1 MSSLPPALVGFQSQL
16 EQAIRRERSRQ
27 SRRQRV
33 LRVAVAGA
41 AAALIALGVLS
52 ALPGDEPSLVERA
65 AAAFA
70 VDDDAIL
77 HFEVVARQTNPDGT
91 VVTWSSE
98 SWQDRSAP
106 FAVRTIETR
115 PEGLTC
121 ASQCPPGPHII
132 GSPVKI
138 SVESAGVGNST
149 EIYDAEADT
158 IYVNEVPAAMTEL
171 RPKIS
176 PGPRPGTSVVTVN
189 AFRIAPGKEPEL
201 RRQRIVMSTEKA
213 KRLIERQATA
223 EAESAQPVEEPF
235 RRQILR
241 LLASDA
247 VTVERVL
254 ADGREALRIA
264 SRDGRT
270 TYLVD
275 AGTYDPIELRTSGNG
290 GEVTLTFLQ
299 YEELPRTAANEALLS
314 LAAQHPTA
322 EVNRDPAAYRDA
334 EARLY
339 PNG

>member
-1 MSSLPPALVGFQSQL
+1 MSSLPPTLVGFQSQL
-16 EQAIRRERSRQ
+16 EQAIRRERSRR
-27 SRRQRV
+27 SRRRV
-33 LRVAVAGA
+33 LRVALAGA
-41 AAALIALGVLS
+41 AALAVVFGVLS

-77 HFEVVARQTNPDGT
+77 HFEIVGRQTNPDGT

-98 SWQDRSAP
+98 SWQERSAP
-106 FAVRTIETR
+106 FARRTIETR

-121 ASQCPPGPHII
+121 ASQCPPGPIVT
-132 GSPVKI
+132 GLPVTI
-138 SVESAGVGNST
+138 SVESAGVGDST

-158 IYVNEVPAAMTEL
+158 IYVDEVPAASAQS
-171 RPKIS
+171 RPKLL
-176 PGPRPGTSVVTVN
+176 PGPRPGTSVVTVS
-189 AFRIAPGKEPEL
+189 AWRIGPDQEPQLRKERL
-201 RRQRIVMSTEKA
+201 VMSTEKA
-213 KRLIERQATA
+213 KRLIERQAA
-223 EAESAQPVEEPF
+223 AESEPAQPVEEPF

-247 VTVERVL
+247 LTAGQAL
-254 ADGREALRIA
+254 ADGREALRIV

-275 AGTYDPIELRTSGNG
+275 ARTYDPIELRTSGNG
-290 GEVTLTFLQ
+290 GEVTLTFLE

-322 EVNRDPAAYRDA
+322 VVNRDPAAYRAA

>member
-1 MSSLPPALVGFQSQL
+1 MSSLPPTLVGFQSQL
-16 EQAIRRERSRQ
+16 EQAIRRDRSRR
-27 SRRQRV
+27 SRRRV

-41 AAALIALGVLS
+41 AALAVALGVLS
-52 ALPGDEPSLVERA
+52 ALPGDESTLVERA

-77 HFEVVARQTNPDGT
+77 HFEVVGRQTNPDGT

-98 SWQDRSAP
+98 SWQERSEP
-106 FAVRTIETR
+106 FARRTIETR

-121 ASQCPPGPHII
+121 ASQCPRGPHII
-132 GSPVKI
+132 GSPVRI
-138 SVESAGVGNST
+138 SVESAGVGDSS
-149 EIYDAEADT
+149 EVYDADTDT
-158 IYVNEVPAAMTEL
+158 IYVNEVPAASTEL
-171 RPKIS
+171 RPKLS

-189 AFRIAPGKEPEL
+189 AYRLAPGKEPEL

-213 KRLIERQATA
+213 KRLIERQSA
-223 EAESAQPVEEPF
+223 AESEPAQVVEEPF

-247 VTVERVL
+247 VTAGRVL

-275 AGTYDPIELRTSGNG
+275 ASTYAPIELRTRGNG
-290 GEVTLTFLQ
+290 GEVTLTFLT
-299 YEELPRTAANEALLS
+299 YEELPLTDANRALLS

-322 EVNRDPAAYRDA
+322 DVNRDPADYSAA
-334 EARLY
+334 ERRLF